1 VTVADRW
8 RPARVGG
15 LLAGTALLAAACA
28 GTHAAQSGPTAPAA
42 RPPAAATAT
51 TAPREGAAALATGRA
66 RRLGAARYLAIAQP
80 ANRRLDHDF
89 DDGIDG
95 PDRDNLAAADADLRD
110 AASTERSF
118 DRQLVLVPLA
128 PDTEAMARILVAVN
142 QSRARLTSEAAAST
156 SLAQLHAYAARLTAA
171 NVPVEDAVRVIRS
184 ELGLPPPESRE

>member
-8 RPARVGG
+8 RPARAGG
-15 LLAGTALLAAACA
+15 LLAGAALLAAACA
-28 GTHAAQSGPTAPAA
+28 GTHAAPSGPTGPAA
-42 RPPAAATAT
+42 RPPAAATAAA
-51 TAPREGAAALATGRA
+51 APREGAAALATGRA
-66 RRLGAARYLAIAQP
+66 RRLVAARYLAIAQP